1 MPVGG
6 GEKLRAL
13 LAARDLTRRGP
24 HPGPDRSP
32 GPEPEPDPDPDPE
45 LTLSLGLTLS
55 LTRLAALLEERGF
68 VHGEWF
74 ADYALA
80 VLSP

>member
-1 MPVGG
+1 MGDIEEQRRREKS
-6 GEKLRAL
+6 GEDGA
-13 LAARDLTRRGP
+13 
-24 HPGPDRSP
+24 
-32 GPEPEPDPDPDPE
+32 PEPDPDPDPE